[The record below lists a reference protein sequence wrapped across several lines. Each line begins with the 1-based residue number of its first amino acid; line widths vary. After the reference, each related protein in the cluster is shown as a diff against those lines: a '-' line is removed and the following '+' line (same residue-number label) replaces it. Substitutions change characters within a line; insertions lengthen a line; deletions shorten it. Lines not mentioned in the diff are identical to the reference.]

1 MENYNI
7 EKIEKAINNIDV
19 ASAWVDDVRGEFF
32 NDTAIEFQKI
42 INLLQAVNKKLEEIM
57 SL

>member
-7 EKIEKAINNIDV
+7 EKIERAINNIDV